1 MRLAITEQA
10 FILECPTQSLGLV
23 SIFVFLHVSGCF
35 AYVMSVHCTCAVP
48 EGARRGRKIS

>member
-1 MRLAITEQA
+1 MRLAITEQV

-23 SIFVFLHVSGCF
+23 SIFVFLRVSGCF
-35 AYVMSVHCTCAVP
+35 AYVMSVHCTCVVP